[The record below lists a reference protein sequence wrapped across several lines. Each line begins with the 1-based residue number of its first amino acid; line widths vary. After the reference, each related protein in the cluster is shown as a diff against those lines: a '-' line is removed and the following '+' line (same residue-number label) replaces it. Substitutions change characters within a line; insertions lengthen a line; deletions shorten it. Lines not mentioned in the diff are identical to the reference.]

1 MDYYCTWRTQ
11 RMRLD
16 SKLVPPGAAQGQL
29 RIPMRDNLHEGVLFG
44 SEGWVETLYPDVRD
58 RLFFVLDD
66 GWDVPPGTDSAK
78 DRARFG
84 SLIPDAAR
92 FPSLEGSPAAKLGR
106 LSERIMA
113 AGWAGLGL
121 WVSPQQQGEDQQICL
136 GDADAAE
143 TYWRERARW
152 SGEAGIR
159 YWKVDWGRHDHD
171 LDYRRMITR
180 VAAEEAP
187 HLLVEHEF
195 SGGMFND
202 LVENDA
208 GGVADSGRF
217 RDLKNGVTLAGSLE
231 AMSFSAVFRTYDVT
245 AMLSAATTLDR
256 AYEMLARAPAGCS
269 CVLNVED
276 EHYIAAVTHCAAG
289 VMRSPLPAG
298 RSPLPYVNAFDVYH
312 RDTETLRAVN
322 WRRLAPVLPAGT
334 LPVLSE
340 GVLTDAWQYEER
352 PDRFSGLLLKQG
364 APTRIALGMEL
375 PEVVPLNTDAPR
387 VICSRHPNGAVAI
400 ATLSVTTPSEGI
412 HTPPA
417 TVRIDIPAGTETIG
431 VFGQFHALELR
442 GVQAAGWT
450 FRDLAGGKSVAPET
464 QTYPIPGG
472 FGIPG
477 AVLDKIGMAMNPP
490 GDVSYPGVLMRKTQ
504 PS

>member
-171 LDYRRMITR
+171 LDYRVRTALWAEFFRGIGDGGALVLSAEGSFVHAEDRDYLVDLDRLRLSMTR
-180 VAAEEAP
+180 PGALGGAGTFAAAFGFPPGSSSCGEATP
-187 HLLVEHEF
+187 VCC
-195 SGGMFND
+195 SI
-202 LVENDA
+202 
-208 GGVADSGRF
+208 RF
-217 RDLKNGVTLAGSLE
+217 RA
-231 AMSFSAVFRTYDVT
+231 SA
-245 AMLSAATTLDR
+245 
-256 AYEMLARAPAGCS
+256 
-269 CVLNVED
+269 
-276 EHYIAAVTHCAAG
+276 
-289 VMRSPLPAG
+289 
-298 RSPLPYVNAFDVYH
+298 
-312 RDTETLRAVN
+312 
-322 WRRLAPVLPAGT
+322 
-334 LPVLSE
+334 
-340 GVLTDAWQYEER
+340 
-352 PDRFSGLLLKQG
+352 
-364 APTRIALGMEL
+364 
-375 PEVVPLNTDAPR
+375 
-387 VICSRHPNGAVAI
+387 
-400 ATLSVTTPSEGI
+400 
-412 HTPPA
+412 
-417 TVRIDIPAGTETIG
+417 
-431 VFGQFHALELR
+431 
-442 GVQAAGWT
+442 
-450 FRDLAGGKSVAPET
+450 
-464 QTYPIPGG
+464 
-472 FGIPG
+472 
-477 AVLDKIGMAMNPP
+477 
-490 GDVSYPGVLMRKTQ
+490 
-504 PS
+504 